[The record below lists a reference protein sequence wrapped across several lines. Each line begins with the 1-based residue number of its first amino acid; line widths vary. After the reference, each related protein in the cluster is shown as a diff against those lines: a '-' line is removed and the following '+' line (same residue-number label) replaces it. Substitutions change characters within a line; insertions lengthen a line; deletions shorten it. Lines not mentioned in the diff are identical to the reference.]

1 VKCGADI
8 DKRRNHFSVDTG
20 AGGHGT
26 AERLNLHEID
36 LACRAWLEK
45 RGLRTAQEMASQER
59 MTRFHQERRARRVS
73 RRGA

>member
-20 AGGHGT
+20 QGGHGT
-26 AERLNLHEID
+26 AGNLHVQEIN
-36 LACRAWLEK
+36 LACTAWLEK

-59 MTRFHQERRARRVS
+59 MLRINQERRARR
-73 RRGA
+73 